1 MWYIGFYLHWNT
13 RDVVQWFLP
22 ALEHW
27 GCGTVVFTCVL
38 LPDAHLL
45 RSDGSNL
52 KTLDTIDSL
61 PPLLHLSTAKCTVT
75 ESYFPSTLFG
85 QTQQGQSLHECGP
98 TDDIQAASV

>member
-1 MWYIGFYLHWNT
+1 MWYSGVYLHMNT
-13 RDVVQWFLP
+13 GDVVQWCLP
-22 ALEHW
+22 APEHW

-61 PPLLHLSTAKCTVT
+61 PPLLHLPTAKCTVT
-75 ESYFPSTLFG
+75 ESYVPSTLFG
-85 QTQQGQSLHECGP
+85 QTQQGQSLHDCGP